1 MNPNDS
7 LTTRP
12 SALRRLRAG
21 LIGGLCS
28 LFLALLA
35 GQAWATPCDLDQ
47 DGDVDLDD
55 VTQLQRLL
63 PSRPTVNGP
72 DDPRDP
78 DRNGRI
84 DIGDVRACVL
94 RCTQP
99 RCARISPTPPTVSLT
114 APVADARYLAP
125 ATITLA
131 ANASGA
137 APLTR
142 VEFLADGTVIAT
154 VGNSPYTVDWP
165 NVAAGTYQLSARAT
179 DRAGAA
185 TTSAARRITVHS
197 SNTPPAVSLTAPAD
211 GAAYPL
217 SASVT
222 LAATA
227 SDVELNTPISRVD
240 FYHGPTLIGG
250 STTAPYQLAWTPPA
264 AGVYRLTARATDSAG
279 ATTISAA
286 HDLTVQGNLPPTV
299 SLTSPGANQSFT
311 APATVTL
318 TADANDPD
326 GVARVDFFHGATLI
340 GSAVSSPYRVVWNHV
355 PASRYLLTAQATD
368 RLGASQTSAAVPIT
382 VNAPAS
388 AGLTILYLHADHL
401 GTPRVATDE
410 SQTVVWRNPP
420 TTEPFGMALPEEDPD
435 GDGRVTTI
443 NLRFPGQYF
452 DQETQAH
459 YNYFR
464 DHYFPELGRYGQSDP
479 IGLAGG
485 INTYGYVGG
494 NPVGTIDVRGLDN
507 PGQGSYGQC
516 WAGVCG
522 WAGTR
527 VGRPGYGFFSPNP
540 EARGRIRPLMGG
552 IPSEKCNKFV
562 WDSAERGGY
571 PAGRMPD
578 GRIPSASE
586 WGDPHSNIP
595 GYSPMPP
602 GTPPAPGD
610 IVGDGGHVGIYSPL
624 PTGDSGTTSAA
635 APFQGGTGLYGG
647 VVNNDWGFR
656 PGQNVVIWR
665 AKGR

>member
-1 MNPNDS
+1 MKPNDC
-7 LTTRP
+7 LTP
-12 SALRRLRAG
+12 ASSLRRWFAR

-28 LFLALLA
+28 LCLVLLA

-55 VTQLQRLL
+55 VTQLQRSL
-63 PSRPTVNGP
+63 PGRPKVSGP

-84 DIGDVRACVL
+84 DILDARVCVL
-94 RCTQP
+94 RCTLP
-99 RCARISPTPPTVSLT
+99 RCARVSPTPPTVSLT

-131 ANASGA
+131 ADASGA
-137 APLTR
+137 TPVTR
-142 VEFLADGTVIAT
+142 VEFLADATVIAT

-185 TTSAARRITVHS
+185 TTSGARRIIVDSH
-197 SNTPPAVSLTAPAD
+197 NTPPTVSLTAPLD

-217 SASVT
+217 SATVT
-222 LAATA
+222 LMATA
-227 SDVELNTPISRVD
+227 SDVEVNTPISRVD
-240 FYHGPTLIGG
+240 FYHGQTLIGG
-250 STTAPYQLAWTPPA
+250 STTAPYRLDWTPPA

-299 SLTSPGANQSFT
+299 SLTSPGANQSFM

-340 GSAVSSPYRVVWNHV
+340 GSAVSSPYRVAWNHV
-355 PASRYLLTAQATD
+355 PAGRYLLTAQATD

-485 INTYGYVGG
+485 INTYGYAKGKPLSYSDPLGLWVYGVYNNATGQININDLETGQSISGPFVSGG
-494 NPVGTIDVRGLDN
+494 RPFGDAIPNGIYDILQHPDSDFYRLEPVDD
-507 PGQGSYGQC
+507 SYGDDTSDRT
-516 WAGVCG
+516 A
-522 WAGTR
+522 R
-527 VGRPGYGFFSPNP
+527 NNFRLHRPGRTIGCIAAEDVDNWTQVRDLIRQTQTDHVTVQSKSRRPWSPST
-540 EARGRIRPLMGG
+540 EQLRRYGRI
-552 IPSEKCNKFV
+552 
-562 WDSAERGGY
+562 
-571 PAGRMPD
+571 
-578 GRIPSASE
+578 
-586 WGDPHSNIP
+586 
-595 GYSPMPP
+595 
-602 GTPPAPGD
+602 
-610 IVGDGGHVGIYSPL
+610 
-624 PTGDSGTTSAA
+624 
-635 APFQGGTGLYGG
+635 
-647 VVNNDWGFR
+647 
-656 PGQNVVIWR
+656 VVINSN
-665 AKGR
+665 

>member
-1 MNPNDS
+1 MKPNDC
-7 LTTRP
+7 LTP
-12 SALRRLRAG
+12 ASSLRRWFAG

-28 LFLALLA
+28 LCLVLLA

-55 VTQLQRLL
+55 VTQLQRSL
-63 PSRPTVNGP
+63 PGRPKVSGP

-84 DIGDVRACVL
+84 DILDARVCVL
-94 RCTQP
+94 RCTLP
-99 RCARISPTPPTVSLT
+99 RCARVSPTPPTVSLT

-131 ANASGA
+131 ADASGA
-137 APLTR
+137 TPVTR
-142 VEFLADGTVIAT
+142 VEFLADATVIAT
-154 VGNSPYTVDWP
+154 VGNSPYTADWP

-185 TTSAARRITVHS
+185 TTSGARRIIVDSH
-197 SNTPPAVSLTAPAD
+197 NTPPTVSLTAPLD

-217 SASVT
+217 SATVT
-222 LAATA
+222 LMATA
-227 SDVELNTPISRVD
+227 SDVEAQHPD
-240 FYHGPTLIGG
+240 QPGG
-250 STTAPYQLAWTPPA
+250 LLPRSDADRRQHDGSLPLDWTPPA

-279 ATTISAA
+279 ATTTSAA

-299 SLTSPGANQSFT
+299 SLTSPGANQSFM

-340 GSAVSSPYRVVWNHV
+340 GSAASSPYRVAWNHV
-355 PASRYLLTAQATD
+355 AAGSYLLTAQATD

-464 DHYFPELGRYGQSDP
+464 DHYFPD
-479 IGLAGG
+479 
-485 INTYGYVGG
+485 
-494 NPVGTIDVRGLDN
+494 
-507 PGQGSYGQC
+507 
-516 WAGVCG
+516 
-522 WAGTR
+522 
-527 VGRPGYGFFSPNP
+527 
-540 EARGRIRPLMGG
+540 
-552 IPSEKCNKFV
+552 
-562 WDSAERGGY
+562 
-571 PAGRMPD
+571 
-578 GRIPSASE
+578 
-586 WGDPHSNIP
+586 
-595 GYSPMPP
+595 
-602 GTPPAPGD
+602 
-610 IVGDGGHVGIYSPL
+610 
-624 PTGDSGTTSAA
+624 
-635 APFQGGTGLYGG
+635 
-647 VVNNDWGFR
+647 
-656 PGQNVVIWR
+656 
-665 AKGR
+665 